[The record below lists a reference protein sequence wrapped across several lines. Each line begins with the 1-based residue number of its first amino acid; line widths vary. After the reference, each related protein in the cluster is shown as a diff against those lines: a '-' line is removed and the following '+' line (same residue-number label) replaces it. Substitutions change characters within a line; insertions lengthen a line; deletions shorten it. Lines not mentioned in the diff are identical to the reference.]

1 MRAPVPLDPCPGASP
16 PPHPTPPHGPHP
28 TPLARPARSP
38 PPHARPTT
46 ALPPRPYAA
55 QRARC
60 GVCATPAK
68 PRPPPLPTCPSL
80 QTREG
85 PRRARPF
92 VAPGAR
98 PFRSAVLSQPSFAR
112 MRFDGGER
120 SYFPFLF
127 LFGFSDLMRARSE
140 APVCACVRADGASRR
155 ARAPRA
161 GRSWVTR
168 ERRRLVSKPWQ
179 KR

>member
-16 PPHPTPPHGPHP
+16 PPPPTPPHGP
-28 TPLARPARSP
+28 TP
-38 PPHARPTT
+38 PPLRAPPGALRRTHAQLRPS
-46 ALPPRPYAA
+46 PRAPT
-55 QRARC
+55 QPSAR
-60 GVCATPAK
+60 GVAFAPLQ
-68 PRPPPLPTCPSL
+68 PSPDPPPLPTCPSL

-98 PFRSAVLSQPSFAR
+98 PFRSAVLSQPFFAR

-120 SYFPFLF
+120 SYVPFLF

-140 APVCACVRADGASRR
+140 APVCACVRADGAPRR